1 MGYLTRFVLPATRT
15 ARVSAAAVGNIASDT
30 ILFYN

>member
-1 MGYLTRFVLPATRT
+1 MDYLTRFVLLATRT
-15 ARVSAAAVGNIASDT
+15 ARVSAVAVGNIASDA